1 MKTYKHATSVA
12 ALCLAALMM
21 VATTAHDCRMD
32 TCEALAI
39 GTDGPTELE
48 IDAATIAVLRVAGRD
63 TLQTIIIE
71 PGLRAEVNA
80 TATITAPSAPEQAGN
95 LRVYMG
101 DGDFYPDAWTGHSA
115 DTAGA
120 VNGLFLVAD
129 ANWSNEDVTR
139 ERRVDFDLYTIGDE
153 DAFYVVVWTGETPLT
168 FSIALNGEVS
178 LYDEQ
183 CDDDGDV
190 RGCEILNPT
199 ADFKVIALSTERT
212 E

>member
-1 MKTYKHATSVA
+1 MKTYKHAMSLA

-21 VATTAHDCRMD
+21 VATTAYDCRID

-80 TATITAPSAPEQAGN
+80 TATITASSAPHQAGN

-101 DGDFYPDAWTGHSA
+101 DPDAWTGHSA

-120 VNGLFLVAD
+120 VSGLFLVTD

-139 ERRVDFDLYTIGDE
+139 ERRFDFDLYTNGDE

-178 LYDEQ
+178 LYDEH

-199 ADFKVIALSTERT
+199 ADFKVIELSTERT
-212 E
+212 K